1 MARNKYPEETV
12 KLILDT
18 AQKLFIEKGYEQT
31 SLQDIIDA
39 TKLSKGAIYHHF
51 TSKEDI
57 FIKICDRI
65 SQKNALLL
73 AKVRDHPTLNG
84 QEKLQEIFRTTLR
97 SSNQSLL
104 MEIIPYQLLNNPKF
118 LAIQIQDLYADVAP
132 HYLTPILEQGIR
144 DGSIQTEH
152 PQQLAEAILVL
163 SNLWLN
169 PLLQPTSVEAIHARC
184 LVFTQ
189 LMQGIG
195 IDLLDDE
202 LIQTYTDYAQRLLES
217 GK

>member
-18 AQKLFIEKGYEQT
+18 AQKLFIEKGYDQT

-51 TSKEDI
+51 ASKEAI

-65 SQKNALLL
+65 ALQNAPIF
-73 AKVRDHPTLNG
+73 AAVRDHPTLSG
-84 QEKLQEIFRTTLR
+84 LEKLQEIFRVSLH
-97 SSNQSLL
+97 NAKQSML
-104 MEIIPYQLLNNPKF
+104 MEIIPYLLNNPKF
-118 LAIQIQDLYADVAP
+118 LTIQIQELYDDVAP
-132 HYLTPILEQGIR
+132 HYLAPIIEQGIR

-152 PQQLAEAILVL
+152 PRELAEAILVL

-169 PLLQPTSVEAIHARC
+169 PLLQPTSMDAIRSRC
-184 LVFTQ
+184 LVFDQ

-195 IDLLDDE
+195 LAILDEE
-202 LIQTYTDYAQRLLES
+202 LIQTYTDYAAQLLHLV
-217 GK
+217 K